1 LHYYLTNG
9 IASGILAVLLVVV
22 IADLTKG
29 TGRFNLAQGVIY
41 TTIGIGAALS
51 NLAIG
56 FLVKT
61 AGFSVGFFTLSAVA
75 AIGLIWLGLAM
86 PETRD
91 K

>member
-1 LHYYLTNG
+1 M
-9 IASGILAVLLVVV
+9 VV

-29 TGRFNLAQGVIY
+29 TERFNLAQGVIY